1 MNFLKL
7 CQTLRRRA
15 GISGHGPVSVKDQ
28 QGEYERVVDWVRQAW
43 LDLQGFRYDWRPLWR
58 HETEAVAVEQ
68 GSIPLPED
76 WSQPILES
84 FTFNGE
90 PLRYV
95 DWRHFPHDTDA
106 VGQPSAVSRRPD
118 GSLGIWPKP
127 AEAGDLRYEYFA
139 IPQVLDEDV
148 DEPWLPRHLQDAIVF
163 QALAYYAIYEDAP
176 EIYNDAML
184 KVEDLRR
191 RMVAEMVAGVQM
203 ERQLF
208 NGRDQ
213 QRMARQQRAQQ
224 QAQQPE

>member
-15 GISGHGPVSVKDQ
+15 GIAGHGPVSVKDQ

-58 HETEAVAVEQ
+58 HESESMDPEQ
-68 GSIPLPED
+68 ASIPLPSD

-84 FTFNGE
+84 FNFNGHY
-90 PLRYV
+90 LRYV
-95 DWRHFPHDTDA
+95 DWRHFPSDTDTT
-106 VGQPSAVSRRPD
+106 GQPTAVSRRPD
-118 GSLGIWPKP
+118 GALGVWPKP
-127 AEAGDLRYEYFA
+127 ETGGTLAYEYFA
-139 IPQVLDEDV
+139 IPQILENND
-148 DEPWLPRHLQDAIVF
+148 DEPWLPVHLQDAIVF

-176 EIYNDAML
+176 EVYNDAMS

-191 RMVAEMVAGVQM
+191 RMVNEMVAGVQM

-213 QRMARQQRAQQ
+213 QRMARQQPQQ
-224 QAQQPE
+224 QQQQG